1 MAFVK
6 LTEVAQASNLQRGIL
21 HAGSSGTRL
30 FDTKQVLFGRSKIPG
45 SVRLGW
51 HHHGRR
57 HFYGFVVS
65 GSLQFDYG
73 ENGKDS
79 IRVES
84 GDFFHISAGV
94 VHRDVNPDRA
104 REAEVLHILVGTG
117 PTTINVAKP

>member
-1 MAFVK
+1 MASVK
-6 LTEVAQASNLQRGIL
+6 QIEVVRASNLQRGD
-21 HAGSSGTRL
+21 STRGIIRDKA
-30 FDTKQVLFGRSKIPG
+30 FDTKQVLFGRSRIAG

-51 HHHGRR
+51 HHHGTR
-57 HFYGFVVS
+57 HLYGFVVS

-79 IRVES
+79 ITVES

-94 VHRDVNPDRA
+94 VHRDVNPDPA
-104 REAEVLHILVGTG
+104 REAVVMHILVGTG